1 MTTWMWRLQSQI
13 LNDINNASAIDYG
26 FSQALLVP
34 HCHLLK
40 QNESEKV
47 EQLKQAYI
55 DRF

>member
-26 FSQALLVP
+26 FSQALVP